1 VGYGT
6 IRFQTKM
13 NKKLRVASI
22 NFPFSEHTVDYLA
35 LDSDRA
41 LFDFDVVVIRPSEFG
56 GIEGKRS
63 TYEHLN
69 SVMQMKRK
77 ELKILLAQ
85 GGILVIIIDVP
96 DYYSAEFSHNRNT
109 YTVSVNN
116 YDFLDGDLASFLEK
130 GTGNQISY
138 SSAAEPFIGVLK
150 KSTVAWTAY
159 ITRMPDTDLRPLKFF
174 AHTGRA
180 GALAGKMAYDEGHLI
195 LLPNLHH
202 LDEKTFFE
210 ACAEY
215 RFKRQGTAPPDWAGK
230 VLIPGLEPIETA
242 IADLDRRIGDLQNER
257 QLRNVELEGTTA
269 YRKLLYEKGKAQL
282 EPIVLRALDH
292 LDFGTSP
299 GEVIAGTI
307 HEIDGRT
314 SNGSKTGVVEVK
326 GSKNQIAQSEF
337 SPFVTKILADAEVSK
352 KYSKGLLVGN
362 GLCET
367 EPRTRLGD
375 SIFSQHVLVGAKL
388 NSVALVNSVELC
400 WLICALLRGD
410 SVDKNAVREVIL
422 TGNGYVDLKPFS
434 GKPPF

>member
-1 VGYGT
+1 
-6 IRFQTKM
+6 M

-22 NFPFSEHTVDYLA
+22 NFPFSEHAVDYLA

-41 LFDFDVVVIRPSEFG
+41 LFDYDVVVIRPSEFG
-56 GIEGKRS
+56 GIEGKRG
-63 TYEHLN
+63 TYEQLY
-69 SVMQMKRK
+69 SAMEVKRK

-85 GGILVIIIDVP
+85 GGILIVIIDVP
-96 DYYSAEFSHNRNT
+96 DYYSAEFPHNRNT
-109 YTVSVNN
+109 YRLSVSN
-116 YDFLDGDLASFLEK
+116 YDFLDGKLASFLEK

-138 SSAAEPFIGVLK
+138 SNAAEPFVGVLK

-159 ITRMPDTDLRPLKFF
+159 VTRMPDTDLKPLKFF

-195 LLPNLHH
+195 LLPNLRH

-210 ACAEY
+210 ACTEY
-215 RFKRQGTAPPDWAGK
+215 RFKRQGSIPPDWAGK
-230 VLIPGLEPIETA
+230 VLVPGLQPIEAA
-242 IADLDRRIGDLQNER
+242 IADLDKRIGELQTER
-257 QLRNVELEGTTA
+257 QLRNVELEGRAA

-282 EPIVLRALDH
+282 EPIVLRALDQ

-299 GEVIAGTI
+299 GEIIAGI

-314 SNGSKTGVVEVK
+314 IKGSRTGIVEVK

-352 KYSKGLLVGN
+352 KYSKGILVGN

-367 EPRTRLGD
+367 GPHTRLGD
-375 SIFSQHVLVGAKL
+375 SVFSPHVLDGAKL

-410 SVDKNAVREVIL
+410 PVDKNAVREAIL
-422 TGNGYVDLKPFS
+422 TGNGYIDLKPFS
-434 GKPPF
+434 GKSPF